1 MNKLSGALRQSKAV
15 SALLQHQQVRPGQQL
30 CGGSGLLLGRP
41 KCNAVRQMLDG
52 LGHVEG
58 FHEPLVQRFFR
69 AGGLVTLSPVVQ
81 QVEIIGQHPQAVG
94 DVCPLLVRQAT
105 LGRQGD
111 GIGRRLIRVKP
122 EVVYQLLGGLP
133 GVQVEQLGGEVDGIS
148 VGSTAKAVIIGV
160 VQLHAGVAVGM
171 ERTAHH
177 AMAVGLHAV
186 HLSHLPNGDGGLDSL
201 IQAQGHF
208 SFVSCVA
215 PEYPQSG
222 NSGVFCFLPEYTE
235 NFAGKAKKRQNCNGK
250 RKKPLLVADLQQ
262 QGQRGNRILNKTAER
277 IIMRKNAKRRAD
289 HVAQEYLPA
298 PSNVRLADL
307 MKEHNISQPE
317 LAKEIGCSKSTISRF
332 ISGAKGTLT
341 HEQVLRIAR
350 LFNVSTDFL
359 LGETN
364 IPDRKNYDIAELGLS
379 VEAAKNLYTGRVN
392 TEVVNLLLENARFA
406 ELTYRIS
413 QYFDDTFASGIAAQ
427 NAMLTTLST
436 LLRTKVKTPE
446 AAKAAKDIS
455 LRRKPVYQGDLDDIE
470 MYFMAAVK
478 EIKKGIGSHYAEQ
491 EAMSKKVA
499 EKMFTE
505 LTKGQDVQHPTITA
519 EQLTDAM
526 LDSVSGMEGATPEAL
541 EQLRSGLL
549 GILQSAA
556 EQENAHEADE

>member
-1 MNKLSGALRQSKAV
+1 MIYRLKELKGDTIAVPQLVFSKLGIAEEYNVRVALYVLATGVTDPEKICADLKLRSRISAE
-15 SALLQHQQVRPGQQL
+15 SALSFWAGA
-30 CGGSGLLLGRP
+30 GLLE
-41 KCNAVRQMLDG
+41 KYEENAAPG
-52 LGHVEG
+52 E
-58 FHEPLVQRFFR
+58 EPS
-69 AGGLVTLSPVVQ
+69 APAPMTWG
-81 QVEIIGQHPQAVG
+81 EITAASRTDPM
-94 DVCPLLVRQAT
+94 
-105 LGRQGD
+105 
-111 GIGRRLIRVKP
+111 
-122 EVVYQLLGGLP
+122 
-133 GVQVEQLGGEVDGIS
+133 IS
-148 VGSTAKAVIIGV
+148 
-160 VQLHAGVAVGM
+160 
-171 ERTAHH
+171 
-177 AMAVGLHAV
+177 
-186 HLSHLPNGDGGLDSL
+186 SL
-201 IQAQGHF
+201 ID
-208 SFVSCVA
+208 C
-215 PEYPQSG
+215 
-222 NSGVFCFLPEYTE
+222 
-235 NFAGKAKKRQNCNGK
+235 
-250 RKKPLLVADLQQ
+250 
-262 QGQRGNRILNKTAER
+262 
-277 IIMRKNAKRRAD
+277 
-289 HVAQEYLPA
+289 AQEYLPA
-298 PSNVRLADL
+298 PSNIRLADL

-341 HEQVLRIAR
+341 HEQVLKIAR

-406 ELTYRIS
+406 ELTYRIA

-427 NAMLTTLST
+427 NAMLSTLSN

-519 EQLTDAM
+519 EQLADAM

>member
-1 MNKLSGALRQSKAV
+1 M
-15 SALLQHQQVRPGQQL
+15 
-30 CGGSGLLLGRP
+30 
-41 KCNAVRQMLDG
+41 
-52 LGHVEG
+52 
-58 FHEPLVQRFFR
+58 
-69 AGGLVTLSPVVQ
+69 
-81 QVEIIGQHPQAVG
+81 
-94 DVCPLLVRQAT
+94 
-105 LGRQGD
+105 
-111 GIGRRLIRVKP
+111 
-122 EVVYQLLGGLP
+122 
-133 GVQVEQLGGEVDGIS
+133 
-148 VGSTAKAVIIGV
+148 
-160 VQLHAGVAVGM
+160 
-171 ERTAHH
+171 
-177 AMAVGLHAV
+177 
-186 HLSHLPNGDGGLDSL
+186 
-201 IQAQGHF
+201 
-208 SFVSCVA
+208 
-215 PEYPQSG
+215 
-222 NSGVFCFLPEYTE
+222 PEYTE
-235 NFAGKAKKRQNCNGK
+235 NFAERAKKRQNCNGK

-277 IIMRKNAKRRAD
+277 IIMRKKLKKEGRPHGTGISARTIQRPSCGLDERAQ
-289 HVAQEYLPA
+289 H
-298 PSNVRLADL
+298 
-307 MKEHNISQPE
+307 QPTG
-317 LAKEIGCSKSTISRF
+317 ACQGIGCSKSTISRF

-341 HEQVLRIAR
+341 HEQVLKIAR

-379 VEAAKNLYTGRVN
+379 VEAARNLYTGRVN

-406 ELTYRIS
+406 ELTYRIA

-470 MYFMAAVK
+470 MYFMAAIK
-478 EIKKGIGSHYAEQ
+478 EIKKGIGSHYTEQ

-499 EKMFTE
+499 EKMFNE

>member
-1 MNKLSGALRQSKAV
+1 M
-15 SALLQHQQVRPGQQL
+15 
-30 CGGSGLLLGRP
+30 
-41 KCNAVRQMLDG
+41 
-52 LGHVEG
+52 
-58 FHEPLVQRFFR
+58 
-69 AGGLVTLSPVVQ
+69 
-81 QVEIIGQHPQAVG
+81 
-94 DVCPLLVRQAT
+94 
-105 LGRQGD
+105 
-111 GIGRRLIRVKP
+111 
-122 EVVYQLLGGLP
+122 
-133 GVQVEQLGGEVDGIS
+133 
-148 VGSTAKAVIIGV
+148 
-160 VQLHAGVAVGM
+160 
-171 ERTAHH
+171 
-177 AMAVGLHAV
+177 
-186 HLSHLPNGDGGLDSL
+186 
-201 IQAQGHF
+201 
-208 SFVSCVA
+208 
-215 PEYPQSG
+215 
-222 NSGVFCFLPEYTE
+222 
-235 NFAGKAKKRQNCNGK
+235 
-250 RKKPLLVADLQQ
+250 
-262 QGQRGNRILNKTAER
+262 
-277 IIMRKNAKRRAD
+277 
-289 HVAQEYLPA
+289 AQEYLPA

-341 HEQVLRIAR
+341 HEQVLKIAR

-392 TEVVNLLLENARFA
+392 AEVVNLLLENARFAELTYRIAQYFDDTFASGIAAQNAMLTTLSTLLRTKVKTPEAAKAAKNLYTGRINAEVVNLLLENARFA

-427 NAMLTTLST
+427 NAMLSTLSN

-526 LDSVSGMEGATPEAL
+526 LDSVSGMVGATPEAL
-541 EQLRSGLL
+541 EQLRNGLL